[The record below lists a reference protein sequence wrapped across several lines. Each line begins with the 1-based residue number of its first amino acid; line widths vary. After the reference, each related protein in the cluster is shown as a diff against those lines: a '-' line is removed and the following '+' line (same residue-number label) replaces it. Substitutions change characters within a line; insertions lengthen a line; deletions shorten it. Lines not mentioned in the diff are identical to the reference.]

1 MRKSLFLAVVL
12 LLISA
17 LLLPTAAQAEST
29 ETYRITVL
37 DTAKFFTTNQVN
49 ALTAERSGN
58 THGVAFYLVTSP
70 TRLSSTR
77 VNALC
82 GLGGR
87 AAVVLVIDETNGNY
101 YYEAFTFNGA
111 EDLLSSSAINRT
123 LDANSV
129 YNNIKNGSLQAGAS
143 AFFALCRQEIAA
155 AVAAENAFPWY
166 AVIAGL
172 IGGVLVG
179 GITVL
184 CVFLSY
190 RKKRHGVSYPLDRYA
205 QMDLIDCQDRFVG
218 SFVTRVRVQ
227 NSNAG
232 GGRSGGRGGF
242 SGGSRGRR

>member
-1 MRKSLFLAVVL
+1 MRKSLFLAIVL
-12 LLISA
+12 LLLSA
-17 LLLPTAAQAEST
+17 LLLPTAAQAEAT

-37 DTAKFFTTNQVN
+37 DTAGFLTINEKA
-49 ALTAERSGN
+49 ALTAEQSGN
-58 THGVAFYLVTSP
+58 THGVSFYLLTSH
-70 TRLSSTR
+70 TQLSATR

-82 GLGGR
+82 GLSGR
-87 AAVVLVIDETNGNY
+87 AAVVLVIDEANGNY

-111 EDLLSSSAINRT
+111 EDLLSSSAIDRT
-123 LDANSV
+123 LDASSV
-129 YNNIKNGSLQAGAS
+129 YGNIKNGSLQAGAS
-143 AFFALCRQEIAA
+143 AFFALCKQEIVA

-205 QMDLIDCQDRFVG
+205 QMDLIDSQDRFVG

-227 NSNAG
+227 SSNAG
-232 GGRSGGRGGF
+232 GGRSGGGRGF